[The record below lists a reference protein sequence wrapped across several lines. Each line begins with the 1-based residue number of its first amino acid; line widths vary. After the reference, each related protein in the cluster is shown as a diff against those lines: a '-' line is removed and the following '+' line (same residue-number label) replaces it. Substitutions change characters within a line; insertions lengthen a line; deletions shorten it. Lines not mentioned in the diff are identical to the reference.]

1 MENLMKYTDLYFD
14 KFSSVFPMEQALGT
28 DDEIIDQ
35 IKNCLSKNKR
45 AEELYPNEYGS
56 LDGELI

>member
-1 MENLMKYTDLYFD
+1 MENLIKYIDLYFD
-14 KFSSVFPMEQALGT
+14 KFDSVFPMEQAMGT

-35 IKNCLSKNKR
+35 IKNCLSKDKK

-56 LDGELI
+56 LNGKLV

>member
-1 MENLMKYTDLYFD
+1 MKYIDLYFD